1 MASAARVSRHS
12 KAYMKAGE
20 KMGRLILVTGG
31 ARSGK
36 SSFGEKYAARYGKRV
51 AYIATSQIW
60 DSEMEFRVKLH
71 RQRRP
76 ASWHTYEAPYEA
88 HKAVEEAARS
98 GCDMILFDCLT
109 VYASNLLCS
118 LDSIDDSDRNY
129 RLLRESCQSLIEA
142 VKKNDC
148 TMVVVTNEVG
158 AGIVPENHLAREFR
172 DLAGLANQML
182 AAAAEEVYLTVAGIP
197 VNIKKLAEN
206 LKP

>member
-1 MASAARVSRHS
+1 
-12 KAYMKAGE
+12 
-20 KMGRLILVTGG
+20 MGKLVLVTGG

-36 SSFGEKYAARYGKRV
+36 SSFGEKYAARYGKKV

-60 DSEMEFRVKLH
+60 DKEMEFRVKLH

-88 HKAVEEAARS
+88 HKAVKAAVKA

-109 VYASNLLCS
+109 VYTSNLLCS
-118 LDSIDDSDRNY
+118 LDSIEDSDRNY
-129 RLLRESCQSLIEA
+129 GLLRESCQLLIEA
-142 VKKNDC
+142 VKASSC

-172 DLAGLANQML
+172 DLAGLANQLL
-182 AAAAEEVYLTVAGIP
+182 ADAAEEVYLTVAGIP
-197 VNIKKLAEN
+197 VNIKKLAED
-206 LKP
+206 LEP